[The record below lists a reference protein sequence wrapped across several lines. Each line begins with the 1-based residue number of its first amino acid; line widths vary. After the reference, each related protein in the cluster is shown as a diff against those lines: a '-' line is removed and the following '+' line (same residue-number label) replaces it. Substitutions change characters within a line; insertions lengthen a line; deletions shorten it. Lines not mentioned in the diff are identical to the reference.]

1 MDPVLGPITSCGAL
15 LNVGLDSQLS
25 VGLDVQA
32 FCPFLAF
39 QKKKKRP
46 FSALLALIR
55 ANYKSRMNN
64 SVVLHQVQGFLH

>member
-39 QKKKKRP
+39 QKKTNVL
-46 FSALLALIR
+46 FLLFWLLLGQII
-55 ANYKSRMNN
+55 NP
-64 SVVLHQVQGFLH
+64 G

>member
-25 VGLDVQA
+25 VG
-32 FCPFLAF
+32 F
-39 QKKKKRP
+39 QKKKKKRP